1 MLVRHVLSGL
11 TLAAG
16 ICALAAP
23 LSAQTV
29 DARLIG
35 LGGLH
40 LGRSGS
46 LTRYNAAYRAVPER
60 KEQGLGG
67 KFTIPIPLGLIK
79 FFHDHPISKLDKDPL
94 FHPDSAGFNP
104 VETLNLILN
113 PPLFYE
119 IRKAPTPTNDVVCKK
134 IAALPAEKARARKK
148 CIGTIGARARSSQAT
163 KTMAS
168 SPPATSEALT
178 SKLPQPALFPRT
190 SPHTSPREAP
200 ETLSRPP
207 RSSEVRGPKLCC
219 TRLSTSAT
227 ISRPIGTLSQ
237 KIHCQAR
244 P

>member
-1 MLVRHVLSGL
+1 MPVPVAT
-11 TLAAG
+11 TLKVT
-16 ICALAAP
+16 P
-23 LSAQTV
+23 LPAQTV

-119 IRKAPTPTNDVVCKK
+119 IRKAPTPTNEWHHLGPHVMVVYPDK
-134 IAALPAEKARARKK
+134 AMLAGLP
-148 CIGTIGARARSSQAT
+148 T
-163 KTMAS
+163 KPSTN
-168 SPPATSEALT
+168 
-178 SKLPQPALFPRT
+178 
-190 SPHTSPREAP
+190 
-200 ETLSRPP
+200 
-207 RSSEVRGPKLCC
+207 GPYVMWADTPYAHVMWPVK
-219 TRLSTSAT
+219 
-227 ISRPIGTLSQ
+227 
-237 KIHCQAR
+237 
-244 P
+244 